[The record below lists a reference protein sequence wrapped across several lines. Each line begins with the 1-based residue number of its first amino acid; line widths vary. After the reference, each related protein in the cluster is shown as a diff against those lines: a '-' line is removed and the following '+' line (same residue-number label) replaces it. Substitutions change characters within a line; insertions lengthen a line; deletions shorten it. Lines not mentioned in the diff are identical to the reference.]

1 MAGMIEKQEVQ
12 EIFPTPLWIVDLQP
26 AAAASLNAKL
36 KAEIERL
43 IEPRPKIPA
52 GSNWQT
58 PQDLHTKPAFAEF
71 VKLVETAARGVTRF
85 LQVDQYPMGIT
96 GCWANVNP
104 PGAYHPMH
112 HHPNNYLSGV
122 YYVAVPTAG
131 SQIIFQDP
139 RGQASMIMPKPKQY
153 TRLTANGANAQSKEG
168 RLLIFP
174 AWLKHTVPANDG
186 QSERISISFNLM
198 FKNFSETMAAPLWD
212 ATAGKDSHSGPR
224 CRSGARLGPHSAPEA
239 RKIMSGGRPLKAP
252 SCPSPGTC
260 PGGAGA
266 ACRHRVR
273 RDRPAPRS

>member
-1 MAGMIEKQEVQ
+1 M
-12 EIFPTPLWIVDLQP
+12 
-26 AAAASLNAKL
+26 SKL

-43 IEPRPKIPA
+43 IAPRPNIPA

-58 PQDLHTKPAFAEF
+58 PQDLHTRPAFAEF

-122 YYVAVPTAG
+122 YYVAIPAAG
-131 SQIIFQDP
+131 SQILFQDP
-139 RGQASMIMPKPKQY
+139 RGQASMIMPKPRQY

-168 RLLIFP
+168 RLVIFP
-174 AWLKHTVPANDG
+174 SWLKHTVPANDG
-186 QSERISISFNLM
+186 KSERISISFNLM

-212 ATAGKDSHSGPR
+212 ATAGKEKS
-224 CRSGARLGPHSAPEA
+224 
-239 RKIMSGGRPLKAP
+239 
-252 SCPSPGTC
+252 
-260 PGGAGA
+260 
-266 ACRHRVR
+266 
-273 RDRPAPRS
+273 